1 MLHHHYIIITSSLH
15 HHYIIIL
22 LISQVLSHVKQYQ
35 SISISPS
42 NPHRSSIF
50 PPAFGVGDG
59 RSTNLWSTGVKSWP
73 PGGRPWQYSWNIRVG
88 HNHLKQPLNN
98 WRNHASPRDNTC
110 QSFRVDFSHVTR
122 SLYSL
127 WWTTKSTLKNLFS
140 SIGVFRKC
148 CGALRKPCCWEIWI
162 QVWWQIVQSPSEDI
176 YSIHACFQIDY
187 FIFNECITSIYFP
200 LYVGTDSPTC
210 SNITK
215 TCDFETIS
223 LDGIQNSVSLVV
235 IEYAQSFQYKHLP
248 LYPTSIFE
256 SRKKGN
262 MGFET
267 AAMSR
272 TYHFNPFH
280 W

>member
-1 MLHHHYIIITSSLH
+1 M
-15 HHYIIIL
+15 
-22 LISQVLSHVKQYQ
+22 
-35 SISISPS
+35 
-42 NPHRSSIF
+42 
-50 PPAFGVGDG
+50 
-59 RSTNLWSTGVKSWP
+59 
-73 PGGRPWQYSWNIRVG
+73 
-88 HNHLKQPLNN
+88 
-98 WRNHASPRDNTC
+98 
-110 QSFRVDFSHVTR
+110 
-122 SLYSL
+122 
-127 WWTTKSTLKNLFS
+127 
-140 SIGVFRKC
+140 FRKC

-248 LYPTSIFE
+248 LYPTSNIE
-256 SRKKGN
+256 SRKKK
-262 MGFET
+262 ET
-267 AAMSR
+267 WGLRLQQCQEPTISIHFIQKKCHR
-272 TYHFNPFH
+272 TPSALTSSKVSKAITSGRAVEEDEPARCPISFQEVHSQNYRSFD
-280 W
+280 WTRRS